1 MLKKS
6 ICVIEPIK
14 NVLDVYRMILE
25 ERGYAVDTAMD
36 LDEALHCCSLNCYSV
51 IITEYFTPLEK
62 MHHFIR
68 SIKKSTPETYQ
79 IMSTSVTIDDLN
91 YKKLFDMG
99 LDDLLVKPYGQEKL
113 LAHIEKGIKRQELYR
128 ENQKNEQRVL
138 VDPANREDSP
148 GIFAPPYFKRLI
160 RQELKKA
167 RRHQQAL
174 SLILLKLPPKEFMAE
189 GFEPFYFE
197 LIHLL
202 RKSLREE
209 DQLGQENGNLG
220 ILLQQTD
227 QAGSQ
232 NLGKRLST
240 LIQTLPS
247 FQTNSSLQTLFNES
261 AFQYYTFPH
270 QSDIPAFV
278 SPLLEEI
285 DKEFPSP

>member
-6 ICVIEPIK
+6 ICLIDPIK

-25 ERGYAVDTAMD
+25 EKGYAVDTAID
-36 LDEALHCCSLNCYSV
+36 LEEALHGCFLNYYSV

-68 SIKKSTPETYQ
+68 SIKESTPETYQ
-79 IMSTSVTIDDLN
+79 IMSTSVNIDDLN

-99 LDDLLVKPYGQEKL
+99 LDDLLVKPYGLEKL
-113 LAHIEKGIKRQELYR
+113 LAHIEKGIKRQELCR
-128 ENQKNEQRVL
+128 ENQKNEQRL
-138 VDPANREDSP
+138 FVDPINREDSP
-148 GIFAPPYFKRLI
+148 AIFTPPYFKRLI

-167 RRHQQAL
+167 KRHQQAL
-174 SLILLKLPPKEFMAE
+174 SLILLKLPSKEIMAE

-197 LIHLL
+197 LIRLL

-209 DQLGQENGNLG
+209 DLLGREDGHLG

-227 QAGSQ
+227 QSASQ
-232 NLGKRLST
+232 NLGRRLST

-247 FQTNSSLQTLFNES
+247 FRTNSSLQTLFNEFP
-261 AFQYYTFPH
+261 FQYYTFPN
-270 QSDIPAFV
+270 QSDIPEFV

-285 DKEFPSP
+285 DKEFPSS